1 MNQNP
6 DIVLARGLHKA
17 TELSIKQ
24 ISEAQ
29 SMAKDL
35 FPGVDHSRADILAIA
50 QLIAVN
56 YATVCVGSSK
66 AQ

>member
-56 YATVCVGSSK
+56 YATVCAGNSK
-66 AQ
+66 A